1 MTTGPT
7 SITPVGQPETR
18 AGTAIAGTAV
28 VDEATRQDQGGGAPQ
43 PQPTPPGGSGQAVRW
58 RDTRGFYHVFVYTL
72 LVAGGV
78 LMLAPFAILISNS
91 LMSADEAQRPGV
103 IVPDEP
109 MWSNFPRALGQM
121 DFINALANTTFVTF
135 FAVVLQVLTCSLVG
149 LGFARYRF
157 RGRGPTFSVMLATM
171 MIPPQVTMIPVFLLF
186 RSLGMVDTFWPLILQ
201 ALIGSPFFIFM
212 FRQFFLQIPE
222 DLLEAAKI
230 DGAKPLTIYWRLM
243 LPLSTP
249 VIAIVAIYTF
259 MFTWNDFLGP
269 LIYLNSPEKR
279 TLAIALNAFGGQ
291 YGVEFKNLLMA
302 ASFVTMLPCII
313 LFFAAQRYFM
323 DTGTSSG
330 LKG

>member
-1 MTTGPT
+1 MTTT
-7 SITPVGQPETR
+7 TTTISPVGKPETR
-18 AGTAIAGTAV
+18 AGTAVAGEAV
-28 VDEATRQDQGGGAPQ
+28 LDETLQGGNGQGTPSGPERGPSQ
-43 PQPTPPGGSGQAVRW
+43 PKARF
-58 RDTRGFYHVFVYTL
+58 RDTRAFYHLFVYTL
-72 LVAGGV
+72 LIAGGV
-78 LMLAPFAILISNS
+78 LMLTPFAILIANS
-91 LMSADEAQRPGV
+91 LMSAREASQPGV
-103 IVPDEP
+103 LVPSDP
-109 MWSNFPRALGQM
+109 MWGNYPEALAKM
-121 DFINALANTTFVTF
+121 DFLNALANTTFVTF

-149 LGFARYRF
+149 LGFARFRF
-157 RGRGPTFSVMLATM
+157 RGRGPMFSVMLATM
-171 MIPPQVTMIPVFLLF
+171 MIPPQVTMIPLFLLF

-230 DGAKPLTIYWRLM
+230 DGASPLKIYYRLM

-279 TLAIALNAFGGQ
+279 TLAVALNAFGGQ

-302 ASFVTMLPCII
+302 ASFVTMLPCIL

-323 DTGTSSG
+323 DTGTSTG

>member
-1 MTTGPT
+1 MTTSMMNSGPT
-7 SITPVGQPETR
+7 VRPDAHG
-18 AGTAIAGTAV
+18 GTAIVSAALN
-28 VDEATRQDQGGGAPQ
+28 
-43 PQPTPPGGSGQAVRW
+43 
-58 RDTRGFYHVFVYTL
+58 DTRRVRLRRTQVVYQAFAYVL
-72 LVAGGV
+72 LVVGGV
-78 LMLAPFAILISNS
+78 LMLTPFGILLSNS
-91 LMSADEAQRPGV
+91 LMSAREASQPGV
-103 IVPDEP
+103 LLPADP
-109 MWSNFPRALGQM
+109 MWSNFPRALAQM
-121 DFINALANTTFVTF
+121 DFVNALANTTFVTF

-149 LGFARYRF
+149 LGFARFRF
-157 RGRGPTFSVMLATM
+157 RGRGATFAVMMATM
-171 MIPPQVTMIPVFLLF
+171 MIPLQVTMIPVFLLF

-230 DGAKPLTIYWRLM
+230 DGASAFAIYWRLM

-279 TLAIALNAFGGQ
+279 TLAVALNAFGGQ
-291 YGVEFKNLLMA
+291 YGVEYKNLLMA
-302 ASFVTMLPCII
+302 ASFVTMLPCIV

-323 DTGTSSG
+323 DTGASSG